1 MSHSTIPLLTPSAL
15 RAALAARRELA
26 VLDVREEGVSARR
39 RLFYSSIAPVGR
51 LGLVVG
57 RLVPRLDT
65 PVVLVDEA
73 GEYAPRAAARLA
85 RFGYTDVSILEG
97 GVSGWEAAGFEV
109 FSGTNVPGKAFGE
122 VIEHRLDTPNID
134 ALTLKR
140 LQDAGEDV
148 VVLDSR
154 PFSEYR
160 TMNIPGGA
168 ECAGAEL
175 VYRALA
181 AAPSP
186 DTLIVVNCAGRT
198 RSILGAQS
206 LVNAGIPNPVAALTG
221 GSMSWLLAGLELERG
236 QIRTAPRPDGATLAS
251 ARELARRAAAR
262 AGVIEIDRATL
273 ARFERE
279 AATHTLY
286 RFDVRDPLEYEA
298 GHRAG
303 WRSAPGGQLVQAT
316 DEYVG
321 TLHARV
327 VLADDD
333 GVRARMTASWLVQL
347 GYLQVF
353 VLGGD
358 DPSAAFE
365 AGPQPQA
372 ILRAPGRTPWIEADQ
387 LAQALEA
394 GRAQVVDVDSSL
406 AFRRAHVAGARFVA
420 ASALE
425 DWLEQIDDPSRQLV
439 LTSGDGVLAGLLAD
453 ELNAGLQ
460 AGLEAG
466 LNAGSNAGLG
476 AGEQAGLH
484 ARRPGVAALLGGT
497 QRWLALGL
505 PQAAGDDGNLTGD
518 DDAWYSPYHYAPG
531 QAARQMQ
538 AYLAWELQL
547 VGQLERDGIAS
558 IDVIDFDTPTD
569 GRSSERLAALRRAD

>member
-1 MSHSTIPLLTPSAL
+1 MTQTTSPLISPSAL
-15 RAALAARRELA
+15 RDALAARRELA
-26 VLDVREEGVSARR
+26 ILDVREEGVSARR

-51 LGLVVG
+51 LGLLVG
-57 RLVPRLDT
+57 QLVPRRDT
-65 PVVLVDEA
+65 PIVLVDEA
-73 GEYAPRAAARLA
+73 GEYSARAAAQLA
-85 RFGYTDVSILEG
+85 RFGYTDVAILEG

-122 VIEHRLDTPNID
+122 AIEHRLATPNID
-134 ALTLKR
+134 AATLR
-140 LQDAGEDV
+140 HLLDAGEDL

-154 PFSEYR
+154 PFPEYQN
-160 TMNIPGGA
+160 MNIPGGV

-221 GSMSWLLAGLELERG
+221 GSMSWLLEGLELERG
-236 QIRTAPRPDGATLAS
+236 QIRTAPRPDDATLAD
-251 ARELARRAAAR
+251 AQRFAQRAAKR
-262 AGVIEIDRATL
+262 AGVVEIDRTTL
-273 ARFERE
+273 AGFERE
-279 AATHTLY
+279 AATHALY
-286 RFDVRDPLEYEA
+286 RFDVRSPLEYEA

-321 TLHARV
+321 TLHSRV

-353 VLGGD
+353 VLTGD
-358 DPSAAFE
+358 DASADFE
-365 AGPQPQA
+365 SGPETRVVF
-372 ILRAPGRTPWIEADQ
+372 RAPGRTQWIEADR
-387 LAQALEA
+387 LAAALEA
-394 GRAQVVDVDSSL
+394 RTAQVVDVDSSL
-406 AFRRAHVAGARFVA
+406 AFRRAHITGARFVA

-425 DWLEQIDDPSRQLV
+425 AALTQIDDPSRQLV
-439 LTSGDGVLAGLLAD
+439 LTSSDGVLAGLLAT
-453 ELNAGLQ
+453 ELRG
-460 AGLEAG
+460 
-466 LNAGSNAGLG
+466 
-476 AGEQAGLH
+476 
-484 ARRPGVAALLGGT
+484 RRDGVAALLGGT

-505 PQAAGDDGNLTGD
+505 PHAGGDESNLTGD

-531 QAARQMQ
+531 ETAQQMR

-547 VGQLERDGIAS
+547 VGQLERDRIAS
-558 IDVIDFDTPTD
+558 FDVIDFGTPTQA
-569 GRSSERLAALRRAD
+569 RSEARLATLRRAH

>member
-1 MSHSTIPLLTPSAL
+1 MTHSTFTLIAPAAL
-15 RAALAARRELA
+15 RAALAGRREIA
-26 VLDVREEGVSARR
+26 ILDVREEGVSARR
-39 RLFYSSIAPVGR
+39 RLFYSSVAPVGR

-57 RLVPRLDT
+57 QLVPRRDT
-65 PVVLVDEA
+65 PIVLVDESGA
-73 GEYAPRAAARLA
+73 PGDYAPRAAALLA

-97 GVSGWEAAGFEV
+97 GINGWEAAGYEV

-134 ALTLKR
+134 ALTLKQ
-140 LQDAGEDV
+140 LQDAGADL

-154 PFSEYR
+154 PFAEYQ
-160 TMNIPGGA
+160 TMNIPGGV

-206 LVNAGIPNPVAALTG
+206 LVNAGVPNPVAALTG
-221 GSMSWLLAGLELERG
+221 GSMSWLLNGLALARG
-236 QIRTAPRPDGATLAS
+236 EIRTAPRPDEATLAD
-251 ARELARRAAAR
+251 ARALAQRAAAR
-262 AGVIEIDRATL
+262 AGVVEIDRATL
-273 ARFERE
+273 KRFESE
-279 AATHTLY
+279 AYTHSLY
-286 RFDVRDPLEYEA
+286 RFDVRSPLEYEA

-321 TLHARV
+321 TLHSRV

-347 GYLQVF
+347 GYLEVF
-353 VLGGD
+353 VLVDEGAD
-358 DPSAAFE
+358 VAFE
-365 AGPQPQA
+365 SGPEAQV
-372 ILRAPGRTPWIEADQ
+372 ILRTPGRTQWIEADA
-387 LAQALEA
+387 LAQALQA
-394 GRAQVVDVDSSL
+394 GRVLLVDVDSSL
-406 AFRRAHVAGARFVA
+406 AFRRAHIAGARFVA

-425 DWLEQIDDPSRQLV
+425 DLHERLGELSREIV
-439 LTSGDGVLAGLLAD
+439 LTSSDGVLAGLLASQLS
-453 ELNAGLQ
+453 E
-460 AGLEAG
+460 
-466 LNAGSNAGLG
+466 
-476 AGEQAGLH
+476 
-484 ARRPGVAALLGGT
+484 RREGVSALLGGT

-505 PQAAGDDGNLTGD
+505 PQASGDEGNLTGD
-518 DDAWYSPYHYAPG
+518 DDAWYSPYHYTPE
-531 QAARQMQ
+531 QAALQMR

-547 VGQLERDGIAS
+547 VGQVERDGIAS
-558 IDVIDFDTPTD
+558 IDVIDFATPTHA
-569 GRSSERLAALRRAD
+569 RSKDRLAALRRNA

>member
-1 MSHSTIPLLTPSAL
+1 MSHSTILLITPSAL

-26 VLDVREEGVSARR
+26 VLDVREEGVSACR

-57 RLVPRLDT
+57 QLVPRFTT

-73 GEYAPRAAARLA
+73 GEYASRAAALLA
-85 RFGYTDVSILEG
+85 SFGYTDVSILDG
-97 GVSGWEAAGFEV
+97 GVSGWDAAGFEV

-122 VIEHRLDTPNID
+122 VIEHRLHTPNID
-134 ALTLKR
+134 APTLKQ
-140 LQDAGEDV
+140 LQDAGEDL

-154 PFSEYR
+154 PFPEYQS
-160 TMNIPGGA
+160 MNIPGGV

-175 VYRALA
+175 VHRALA

-221 GSMSWLLAGLELERG
+221 GSMSWLLSGYELERG
-236 QIRTAPRPDGATLAS
+236 RISTAPRPDGAALAGARTLAQ
-251 ARELARRAAAR
+251 RAAAR
-262 AGVIEIDRATL
+262 AGVVEIDRATL
-273 ARFERE
+273 ARFESE

-286 RFDVRDPLEYEA
+286 RFDVRAPLEYEA

-327 VLADDD
+327 VLSDDD

-353 VLGGD
+353 VLAD
-358 DPSAAFE
+358 DDASAAFE
-365 AGPQPQA
+365 TGPEPLP
-372 ILRAPGRTPWIEADQ
+372 IFRTPGRTQWIEADQ

-406 AFRRAHVAGARFVA
+406 AFRRAHIAGARFVA
-420 ASALE
+420 ASAL
-425 DWLEQIDDPSRQLV
+425 DDLLEQIDDASRQLV
-439 LTSGDGVLAGLLAD
+439 LTSSDGVLASLLANQLR
-453 ELNAGLQ
+453 E
-460 AGLEAG
+460 
-466 LNAGSNAGLG
+466 
-476 AGEQAGLH
+476 
-484 ARRPGVAALLGGT
+484 RREGVAALLGGT

-505 PQAAGDDGNLTGD
+505 PQAAGDEGNLTGD
-518 DDAWYSPYHYAPG
+518 DDAWYSPYHYAPA
-531 QAARQMQ
+531 QAAQQME

-558 IDVIDFDTPTD
+558 INVIDFDTPTHR
-569 GRSSERLAALRRAD
+569 RSEERLAALRRAN

>member
-1 MSHSTIPLLTPSAL
+1 MSQSTIPLIAPSAL
-15 RAALAARRELA
+15 RAALDARREFA
-26 VLDVREEGVSARR
+26 ILDVREEGVSARR

-51 LGLVVG
+51 LGLVLG
-57 RLVPRLDT
+57 QLVPRLST

-73 GEYAPRAAARLA
+73 GEYAPRAAALLA
-85 RFGYTDVSILEG
+85 RFGYTDVSILKG
-97 GVSGWEAAGFEV
+97 GVSGWEAAGLEV
-109 FSGTNVPGKAFGE
+109 FSGTNVPGKTFGE
-122 VIEHRLDTPNID
+122 VIEHRLHTPNID
-134 ALTLKR
+134 ALTLKQ
-140 LQDAGEDV
+140 LQDAGEDL

-154 PFSEYR
+154 PFPEYQN
-160 TMNIPGGA
+160 MNIPGGV

-175 VYRALA
+175 VHRALA

-221 GSMSWLLAGLELERG
+221 GSMAWLLAGLELERG
-236 QIRTAPRPDGATLAS
+236 QIRTAPRPDEATLGD
-251 ARELARRAAAR
+251 ARALAQRAAAR
-262 AGVIEIDRATL
+262 AGVVEIDRATL
-273 ARFERE
+273 ARFESE
-279 AATHTLY
+279 AATQTLY
-286 RFDVRDPLEYEA
+286 RFDVRAPLEYEA

-327 VLADDD
+327 VLGDDD

-353 VLGGD
+353 VLAHD
-358 DPSAAFE
+358 DPSVAFE
-365 AGPQPQA
+365 TGPESPV
-372 ILRAPGRTPWIEADQ
+372 IFRTPGRTQWIEADQ

-394 GRAQVVDVDSSL
+394 GRAQVIDVDSSL
-406 AFRRAHVAGARFVA
+406 AFRRTHIAGARFVA

-425 DWLEQIDDPSRQLV
+425 DWLDRIDDPSRQLV
-439 LTSGDGVLAGLLAD
+439 LTSSDGVLAGLLANQFR
-453 ELNAGLQ
+453 E
-460 AGLEAG
+460 
-466 LNAGSNAGLG
+466 
-476 AGEQAGLH
+476 
-484 ARRPGVAALLGGT
+484 RREGVAALLGGT
-497 QRWLALGL
+497 QRWLILGL
-505 PQAAGDDGNLTGD
+505 PQAKGDEGNLTGD

-531 QAARQMQ
+531 EAAQQME

-558 IDVIDFDTPTD
+558 IKVIDFETPTHA
-569 GRSSERLAALRRAD
+569 RSEQRLAALRGAN

>member
-1 MSHSTIPLLTPSAL
+1 L
-15 RAALAARRELA
+15 RAALDARREFA
-26 VLDVREEGVSARR
+26 ILDVREEGVSARR

-51 LGLVVG
+51 LGLLVG
-57 RLVPRLDT
+57 QLVPRLAA

-73 GEYAPRAAARLA
+73 GEYAPRAAALLA
-85 RFGYTDVSILEG
+85 RFGYTDVSVLEG

-109 FSGTNVPGKAFGE
+109 FSGTNVPGKTFGE
-122 VIEHRLDTPNID
+122 VIEHGLHTPNID
-134 ALTLKR
+134 ALTLKQ
-140 LQDAGEDV
+140 LQDSGEDL

-154 PFSEYR
+154 PFPEYQN
-160 TMNIPGGA
+160 MNIPGGVD
-168 ECAGAEL
+168 CAGAEL
-175 VYRALA
+175 VHRALA

-221 GSMSWLLAGLELERG
+221 GSMSWLLTGLELERG
-236 QIRTAPRPDGATLAS
+236 QIRTAPRPDEATLAK
-251 ARELARRAAAR
+251 ARTLAQRAAAR
-262 AGVIEIDRATL
+262 AGVVEIDGATL
-273 ARFERE
+273 ARFESE

-298 GHRAG
+298 GHRVG

-327 VLADDD
+327 VLGDDD

-353 VLGGD
+353 VLAD
-358 DPSAAFE
+358 DDSSVTFE
-365 AGPQPQA
+365 TGPES
-372 ILRAPGRTPWIEADQ
+372 LRIFRTPGRTQWIEADQ
-387 LAQALEA
+387 LAQAQEA
-394 GRAQVVDVDSSL
+394 GRVQVIDVDSSL
-406 AFRRAHVAGARFVA
+406 AFRRAHIAGARFVA

-425 DWLEQIDDPSRQLV
+425 DWLDRIGDASRQLV
-439 LTSGDGVLAGLLAD
+439 LTSSDGVLAGLLA
-453 ELNAGLQ
+453 NQ
-460 AGLEAG
+460 
-466 LNAGSNAGLG
+466 
-476 AGEQAGLH
+476 LH
-484 ARRPGVAALLGGT
+484 ERRKGIAALLGGT

-505 PQAAGDDGNLTGD
+505 PQSTGDEGNLTGD

-531 QAARQMQ
+531 EAARQME

-547 VGQLERDGIAS
+547 VGQLERDSIAS
-558 IDVIDFDTPTD
+558 IKVIDFETPTHA
-569 GRSSERLAALRRAD
+569 RSEERLAALRRAS

>member
-1 MSHSTIPLLTPSAL
+1 MSHSTIPLIAPSAL
-15 RAALAARRELA
+15 RAALAARREFA
-26 VLDVREEGVSARR
+26 ILDVREEGVSAHR

-51 LGLVVG
+51 VGLVVG
-57 RLVPRLDT
+57 QLVPRLTT

-73 GEYAPRAAARLA
+73 GEYAPRAAALLA
-85 RFGYTDVSILEG
+85 RFGYTDVSVLEG

-122 VIEHRLDTPNID
+122 VIEHRLHTPNID
-134 ALTLKR
+134 ALTLKQ
-140 LQDAGEDV
+140 LQDAGEDL

-154 PFSEYR
+154 PFPEYR
-160 TMNIPGGA
+160 TMNIPGGV

-221 GSMSWLLAGLELERG
+221 GSMSWLLSGLELERG

-251 ARELARRAAAR
+251 SRTLAQRAAAR
-262 AGVIEIDRATL
+262 AGVVEIDHATL
-273 ARFERE
+273 ARFESE

-286 RFDVRDPLEYEA
+286 RFDVRNPLEYEA
-298 GHRAG
+298 GHRPG

-327 VLADDD
+327 VLSDDD

-353 VLGGD
+353 VLTDD
-358 DPSAAFE
+358 DPSVTFE
-365 AGPQPQA
+365 TGPEPSV
-372 ILRAPGRTPWIEADQ
+372 IFRTPGRTRWIEADQ

-394 GRAQVVDVDSSL
+394 GSAQVVDVDSSL
-406 AFRRAHVAGARFVA
+406 AFRRAHIAGARFVA

-425 DWLEQIDDPSRQLV
+425 GLLDRIDDPSRQLV
-439 LTSGDGVLAGLLAD
+439 LTFSDSVLAGLLANQLR
-453 ELNAGLQ
+453 E
-460 AGLEAG
+460 
-466 LNAGSNAGLG
+466 
-476 AGEQAGLH
+476 
-484 ARRPGVAALLGGT
+484 RREGVAALLGGT

-505 PQAAGDDGNLTGD
+505 PQSAGDEGNLTGD
-518 DDAWYSPYHYAPG
+518 DDAWYSPYHYAPA
-531 QAARQMQ
+531 QAAQKMQ

-558 IDVIDFDTPTD
+558 INVIDFDTPTHV
-569 GRSSERLAALRRAD
+569 RSEERLEALRRAN